1 MFGSGIHETEITLL
15 LLTAMVA
22 LLAALAQRLRVPY
35 PIVLLLGGLTLSFV
49 PGIPKVYLDPSF
61 VFLVILPPLLFAST
75 INIGWSELRSNLAH
89 ILMLGLGLV
98 AFTVA
103 GVAVCMHFIV
113 HGFDWRSGAVLGAV
127 VSTTDTIA
135 VAAIA
140 KRVGLPERILQVIEG
155 ESLINDAM
163 GLLALQFTSALVV
176 SGAVPTIPEGI
187 GKFLW
192 LIIAGIG
199 AGLLVA
205 IPIAHFERRMRY
217 TALQLMVSIATPF
230 VAYLLG
236 ESFGGSGVLATVACG
251 LYFGRMRSKTFS
263 SQTRLEAQAVW
274 STIDFSLNGLVFIL
288 IGLQLPT
295 ILGGMSD
302 QDWGQ
307 KLAHA
312 ALVCA
317 LVIGLRFFWVFAGAR
332 VALAL
337 RNRLFRGQISY
348 ISPRILAVVS
358 WSGMRGVLTLAA
370 ALSLPSLTDAGH
382 PFPHRQAIIFF
393 AYAVILVTLLGHG
406 LTLPAVIRKLN
417 VCESPEVQQ
426 EAQNARA
433 AVVRAALDRLQ
444 KLRERD
450 EKSRNDGVAY
460 DLMERFYRD
469 RLRTLVPG
477 EKSED
482 QRSEQRR
489 QQNMQQI
496 AYSLRQ
502 AEREELMRLRATGQI
517 RENTLREVERE
528 LDLLDVH
535 WGKA

>member
-61 VFLVILPPLLFAST
+61 VFLVVLPPLLFAST
-75 INIGWSELRSNLAH
+75 INIGWSELRSNAAH

-98 AFTVA
+98 VFTVV
-103 GVAVCMHFIV
+103 GVATCMHFIV

-155 ESLINDAM
+155 ESLINDAT

-176 SGAVPTIPEGI
+176 SGTIPTIPEGI
-187 GKFLW
+187 GEFVW
-192 LIIAGIG
+192 LTVAGIG
-199 AGLLVA
+199 AGLAVA
-205 IPIAHFERRMRY
+205 WPIARFEQRIRS

-230 VAYLLG
+230 LAYLLG
-236 ESFGGSGVLATVACG
+236 ESLGGSGVLATVACG

-263 SQTRLEAQAVW
+263 SQTRLEAEAVW
-274 STIDFSLNGLVFIL
+274 NTIDFSLNGLVFIL

-295 ILGGMSD
+295 ILAGMSD
-302 QDWGQ
+302 KDWAQ
-307 KLAHA
+307 KLGHA

-337 RNRLFRGQISY
+337 RNRLFRGQVSY
-348 ISPRILAVVS
+348 ISPRILTVVS

-370 ALSLPSLTDAGH
+370 ALSLPSLTSAGH

-393 AYAVILVTLLGHG
+393 AYSVILVTLVGHG
-406 LTLPAVIRKLN
+406 LTLPTVIRKLN

-426 EAQNARA
+426 EARRARA
-433 AVVRAALDRLQ
+433 AVVKAALERLQ
-444 KLRERD
+444 QLRGRD
-450 EKSRNDGVAY
+450 QEGINDGQAY
-460 DLMERFYRD
+460 ELMERLYRE
-469 RLRTLVPG
+469 RLRTLASE
-477 EKSED
+477 EKTDAQKS
-482 QRSEQRR
+482 QQRR
-489 QQNMQQI
+489 QHNMRQI
-496 AYSLRQ
+496 AHNLRQ

-535 WGKA
+535 WGNA